1 MMNRLEEI
9 FNKQKELMV
18 KYHEI
23 EENSGI
29 VTTTKVPLDLDE
41 QKDQQ
46 RVRDFAWRLT
56 EELAET
62 IHEVEIQNGEVTE
75 EVKEEIVDCLHFLT
89 EMTIAVGVEP
99 HEVIETR
106 PYHLDNLQTLFD
118 EGQRLAMSHESIH
131 ETITSF
137 ISKLGMT
144 INTLKNKAWKQ
155 TMKPTD
161 KGVFYTRLEYT
172 WVHFFAIVASV
183 NLSDGD
189 IYQKYVFK
197 NEKNKQRQQNNY

>member
-1 MMNRLEEI
+1 MNRLQEI

-56 EELAET
+56 EELGET
-62 IHEVEIQNGEVTE
+62 IHEIKVQNNEITE

-99 HEVIETR
+99 HELMNTQE
-106 PYHLDNLQTLFD
+106 YHLDNLHTLAD
-118 EGQRLAMSHESIH
+118 KGQRLAMTHESIY
-131 ETITSF
+131 ETISQF
-137 ISKLGMT
+137 ISSLAMT

-155 TMKPTD
+155 TMKETD
-161 KGVFYTRLEYT
+161 QELFYKRLKET
-172 WVHFFAIVASV
+172 WVLFFAISTSA
-183 NLSDGD
+183 NLSDAD
-189 IYQKYVFK
+189 IYHKYVFK
-197 NEKNKQRQQNNY
+197 NNKNKQRQQDNY